1 LTTLLGAAASPL
13 CNIVI
18 SFVPSSVPSIPAAV
32 GRLIGPFEPFDWGA
46 LPIPALKAGPPRA
59 ENPNMAN

>member
-1 LTTLLGAAASPL
+1 
-13 CNIVI
+13 
-18 SFVPSSVPSIPAAV
+18 VPSTPAAV

-46 LPIPALKAGPPRA
+46 LPIPAHKAGPPRA